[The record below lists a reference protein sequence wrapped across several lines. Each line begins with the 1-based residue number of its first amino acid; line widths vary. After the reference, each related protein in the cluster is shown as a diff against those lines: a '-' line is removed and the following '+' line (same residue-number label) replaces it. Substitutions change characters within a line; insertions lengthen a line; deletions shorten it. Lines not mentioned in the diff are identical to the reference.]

1 MAVTIRFHGRFVY
14 DECEGGFSVL
24 APKFGQPFAP
34 HQPLMSIP
42 FDHLQF
48 FDNSVTPRAQITT
61 LDPLLRIATG
71 GEAKT
76 PQVLVWNLTGLRVT
90 YSGAPKPAT
99 LAGAAKVPEL
109 STLEQ
114 ARSAPPPKLAEGAR
128 RLDEKGLINAL
139 VEVAAGAGVGLTPLD
154 IDAKFVN
161 GGDARLADMQARG
174 VPGIQAPVLTFAPD
188 PGNAKADLKM
198 MVAESVDFTVRP
210 QDRVED
216 TIVLTM
222 TFTDADGKIV
232 GRVTVKDGSTVAF
245 SNLCAPLHESGD
257 HDLEFS
263 QYYALLEDSPGD
275 DGLVPSYGASA
286 LSEAFPCVGSAKAP
300 RQQ

>member
-14 DECEGGFSVL
+14 AASEGGFSVL
-24 APKFGQPFAP
+24 APKFDPPFAP

-48 FDNSVTPRAQITT
+48 FDNDTEPRTQITT
-61 LDPLLRIATG
+61 LDPMLRIATG
-71 GEAKT
+71 GGAKT
-76 PQVLVWNLTGLRVT
+76 PQVLVWNLAGLRVT
-90 YSGAPKPAT
+90 YSGAPQPAT

-109 STLEQ
+109 SLLEQ
-114 ARSAPPPKLAEGAR
+114 ARSGPPPSLSDRAH
-128 RLDEKGLINAL
+128 RLDEEGLINAL
-139 VEVAAGAGVGLTPLD
+139 VEVVAGAGVGLTPLD
-154 IDAKFVN
+154 IDAKFVS
-161 GGDARLADMQARG
+161 GGDARLLDMEARG
-174 VPGIQAPVLTFAPD
+174 VPGIKAPTLNFAPD

-198 MVAESVDFTVRP
+198 MVAESVDFTLKP
-210 QDRVED
+210 QDRAEGGL
-216 TIVLTM
+216 VLTM
-222 TFTDADGKIV
+222 TFTNAGGKIV

-263 QYYALLEDSPGD
+263 QYYNLLQVSPGD

-286 LSEAFPCVGSAKAP
+286 LSEAFPCVGSAQA
-300 RQQ
+300 